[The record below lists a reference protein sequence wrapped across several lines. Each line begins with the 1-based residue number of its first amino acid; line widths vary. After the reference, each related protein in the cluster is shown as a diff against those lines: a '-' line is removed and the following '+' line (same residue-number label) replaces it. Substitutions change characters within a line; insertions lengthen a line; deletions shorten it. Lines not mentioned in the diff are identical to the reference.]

1 MLTVN
6 TEIGLQGNHNSIGR
20 PRERLVVRRSIRS
33 VHGDGISGFAI
44 DEFVADDGIGVPWH
58 RPDSAKGWACM
69 PERFDELLL
78 ESAVEQ
84 LVRGDFR
91 DGLHTLAAFVG
102 RVKDAR
108 EHRQRGLTGK

>member
-1 MLTVN
+1 
-6 TEIGLQGNHNSIGR
+6 
-20 PRERLVVRRSIRS
+20 
-33 VHGDGISGFAI
+33 
-44 DEFVADDGIGVPWH
+44 
-58 RPDSAKGWACM
+58 M

-91 DGLHTLAAFVG
+91 DGLHTAAFVG

-108 EHRQRGLTGK
+108 EHRQRGLTGISFRSPALPICVQASVTSVAAILLRIRNAP